1 MRAAPEPTPEDHRLA
16 RRLRAK
22 RRARQAV
29 TRFAVILLIP
39 GAVAGA
45 IALELP
51 ERFAQLVATNEAPV
65 QQTAPIP
72 EAAAGPAPTGIP
84 AEALPATVDY
94 VHDGDTLFLLL
105 DGERL
110 KVRLIGIDTP
120 EVGEHAE
127 CYGEEATAALRALL
141 PEGSTV
147 HALTD
152 GGTHDQYD
160 RSLFYLFRDDATLV
174 NVELVASGAAATLL
188 ISDNNRYWP
197 ELEAAEQAARAAAL
211 GLWGAC

>member
-1 MRAAPEPTPEDHRLA
+1 MTDSPPTLGVRRFRPARWVLAA
-16 RRLRAK
+16 
-22 RRARQAV
+22 
-29 TRFAVILLIP
+29 LLL
-39 GAVAGA
+39 GTMVAM
-45 IALELP
+45 IAMVFSRVMSP
-51 ERFAQLVATNEAPV
+51 VASEA
-65 QQTAPIP
+65 T
-72 EAAAGPAPTGIP
+72 TTIP
-84 AEALPATVDY
+84 AEARPATVDY

-152 GGTHDQYD
+152 GCTHDQYD
-160 RSLFYLFRDDATLV
+160 RSLFYLFRDDAALV
-174 NVELVASGAAATLL
+174 NVELVASGAATTLL
-188 ISDNNRYWP
+188 ISDNDRYWP
-197 ELEAAEQAARAAAL
+197 ELEAAEQAARAAGL